1 MKEISPCSNSSESEV
16 SLASTRPPHLVGW
29 GVSDRQEVGEHAGSL
44 LGRGGGNSRL
54 EAGVRG
60 LCSLLGRPTCLPNAP
75 PQAPL
80 GPLNSLPAG
89 MPGWHRCTLRNPRE
103 ESKEMPKTRP
113 KENDPPPHT
122 HTSAQVSSML
132 AAHRLHPFSLSSP
145 YPSSS
150 LFQNHLSSL
159 RPFSPSSE

>member
-44 LGRGGGNSRL
+44 WGRGGGNSRL

-60 LCSLLGRPTCLPNAP
+60 LCSLLGRPTCLRNAP
-75 PQAPL
+75 PRGPL

-113 KENDPPPHT
+113 KENDPPHT
-122 HTSAQVSSML
+122 HTSAQVPSML
-132 AAHRLHPFSLSSP
+132 ASCSPTSSIFPFLTIPISISVPEPPLIIEAV
-145 YPSSS
+145 
-150 LFQNHLSSL
+150 
-159 RPFSPSSE
+159 FSKF